1 MPSSNSGRLK
11 EWLTIMNDAKLKLDA
26 GDLKGAVEA
35 ALNLVKTNPTNVAAR
50 TFLFELSCFSGD
62 WDRAE
67 KQLEVIGHQDA
78 NAMIGSLMYRQNF
91 HNERNRMR
99 LFSDG
104 LSPEFVTAKPPY
116 IDDLLSAV
124 NRIREGNMLEARTLL
139 DKVEEE
145 RPAFPCEINGE
156 RYSDIRDYNDITMCV
171 LEVFI
176 KDSYVWL
183 PFEQI
188 RSIKFTRPK
197 TLRDLFWI
205 QAEIEMLSGTAGE
218 MFIPAL
224 YSASWQSENDQVRLG
239 RMTDWQDKG
248 EEVFIGEGMRIFWMD
263 GKDRSI
269 LDMESIVFDHGSEG
283 SV

>member
-1 MPSSNSGRLK
+1 
-11 EWLTIMNDAKLKLDA
+11 MNDAKLKLDA
-26 GDLKGAVEA
+26 GDLKGAVES

-67 KQLEVIGHQDA
+67 KQLEVIGHQDQ
-78 NAMIGSLMYRQNF
+78 NSMIGSLMYRQNF
-91 HNERNRMR
+91 HNERNRMK

-116 IDDLLSAV
+116 IDDMLSAI

-156 RYSDIRDYNDITMCV
+156 RYSDIRDYNDVTMCV

-183 PFEQI
+183 PLEQI
-188 RSIKFTRPK
+188 RSIKFSRPK

-205 QAEIEMLSGTAGE
+205 QAEIEMVSGTAGE

-224 YSASWQSENDQVRLG
+224 YSGSWQSDNDQVRLG

-269 LDMESIVFDHGSEG
+269 LDLESIVFDHGSEG
-283 SV
+283 AV